1 MPTERQ
7 IAANRRNA
15 AKSAG
20 PSSKAGKRR
29 ASGNSFQHGLSKP
42 AALGSSDQDW
52 IERFARAATKGRRT
66 VVTLE
71 LARSA
76 TCAHLD
82 LLRIRKVRAA
92 SIQHLSINLEKWLST
107 VSTNIDQKRNMTHIA
122 LLRLNR
128 IDRYERRAAWRKDK
142 ALRAIGLVD
151 PGHEKALDDRT
162 RKRALR

>member
-1 MPTERQ
+1 MATERQ

-29 ASGNSFQHGLSKP
+29 ASRNSFQHGLSRP

-52 IERFARAATKGRRT
+52 IERFARAATKGLRT

-76 TCAHLD
+76 ARAHLD

-92 SIQHLSINLEKWLST
+92 SIQQLNINFEKWLSAGG
-107 VSTNIDQKRNMTHIA
+107 SSMDQKRNMTHIA

-128 IDRYERRAAWRKDK
+128 IDRYERRAAWRRDK
-142 ALRAIGLVD
+142 ALRAIGLATRS
-151 PGHEKALDDRT
+151 HEKALESDDQT
-162 RKRALR
+162 

>member
-1 MPTERQ
+1 MATERQ

-29 ASGNSFQHGLSKP
+29 ASRNSFQHGLSRP

-52 IERFARAATKGRRT
+52 IERFARAATKGLRT

-76 TCAHLD
+76 ARAHLD
-82 LLRIRKVRAA
+82 LLRIRKVRRQA
-92 SIQHLSINLEKWLST
+92 SNS
-107 VSTNIDQKRNMTHIA
+107 
-122 LLRLNR
+122 
-128 IDRYERRAAWRKDK
+128 
-142 ALRAIGLVD
+142 
-151 PGHEKALDDRT
+151 
-162 RKRALR
+162 